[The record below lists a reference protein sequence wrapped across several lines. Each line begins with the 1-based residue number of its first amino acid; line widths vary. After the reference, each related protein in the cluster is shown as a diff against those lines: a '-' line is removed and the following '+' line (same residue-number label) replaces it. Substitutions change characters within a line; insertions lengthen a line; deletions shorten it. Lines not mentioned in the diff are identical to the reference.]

1 MTALPEPRPPQ
12 NGAETGTSAA
22 NENEAGS
29 LWRYA
34 WPRYWPAWLF
44 VGWLWLTAQLPWR
57 FAIAVHLKLGRILA
71 PLLSHNRRIVSRNLE
86 ICFPELTPAER
97 DTLTRRYFES
107 LGASLAEIAIAWF
120 GRAPRSRPPIRVEGL
135 EHLHIALAQ
144 GKGVILYS
152 GHFTTLDLSPQ
163 VLKPLVPLFAFM
175 YRRRNNPLLDAIQT
189 RGRQRTAHVGFA
201 NTASRAMLRMLKQNA
216 AVWYAADQA
225 YFGKGAE
232 LLPFFG
238 EPAMTNTATSRLAR
252 LSGAAVVPMHFYRL
266 DGGAGYYV
274 RFEPALSGVP
284 SDDVRE
290 DTRVLTAVLERFIR
304 ESPEQYFW
312 MHRKFKGRGPELPDV
327 YARRAVPPAKTET
340 HPTA

>member
-1 MTALPEPRPPQ
+1 MTAAPEPKPPP
-12 NGAETGTSAA
+12 NGAEGGISADV
-22 NENEAGS
+22 EAEGRS

-71 PLLSHNRRIVSRNLE
+71 RLLRRNRRVVSRNLE
-86 ICFPELTPAER
+86 ICFPELAPAER
-97 DTLTRRYFES
+97 DALMRRYFES

-120 GRAPRSRPPIRVEGL
+120 GSAPRSRPPIRVEGL
-135 EHLHIALAQ
+135 EHLHAALAK

-163 VLKPLVPLFAFM
+163 CLKPLVPLFAFM

-274 RFEPALSGVP
+274 RFEPPLAGLP
-284 SDDVRE
+284 SDDLLE
-290 DTRVLTAVLERFIR
+290 DTRRLTAVLERFIR
-304 ESPEQYFW
+304 ECPAQYFW
-312 MHRKFKGRGPELPDV
+312 MHRKFKGRGPKLPDV
-327 YARRAVPPAKTET
+327 YARTPVPPAKT
-340 HPTA
+340 